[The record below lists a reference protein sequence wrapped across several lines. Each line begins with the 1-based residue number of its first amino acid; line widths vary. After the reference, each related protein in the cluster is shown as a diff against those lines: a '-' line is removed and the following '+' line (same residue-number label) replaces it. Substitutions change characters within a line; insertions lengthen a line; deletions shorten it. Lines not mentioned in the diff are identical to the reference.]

1 MVIVIS
7 RPAVFSLIL
16 ARVLYS
22 INWFNIA
29 SIFYLIAVDFKQD
42 ISMLGLITS
51 SFLIGIGIF
60 QVPAGILAAKYG
72 PRKIAIYGIL
82 ITSSAAFLSGLS
94 TDLYHMIILRFIVG
108 LGMACF
114 FGPSVILISKHLGKG
129 SEGLGVGLLNSA
141 HALGGIIG
149 VFGWII
155 LAEVTGWRISLM
167 LSGLLGLL
175 TGFLLAIALIREKIQ
190 TDFRIKISDLR
201 QILFNNSLI
210 VLGLAL
216 LGFQIGSNLTLTFI
230 VFYLADYLNIDPI
243 IAGFVGS
250 FNLIIAL
257 LSSPLF
263 GRIYDRIRDARK
275 LLIISGIVI
284 SLSMAMIAANTLYII
299 ILSIIIAGFFL
310 AGGFVI
316 VYTKAKQ
323 VKGLQDEY
331 ETLAVSFV
339 NGISLFNAF
348 WVPIVFS
355 FIVNQSGYSVAWL
368 LGGFLIMLLILP
380 LFKLKW
386 SQLLF

>member
-1 MVIVIS
+1 MVLVINRTS
-7 RPAVFSLIL
+7 VFSLIF
-16 ARVLYS
+16 ARILYS

-29 SIFYLIAVDFKQD
+29 SIFYFIALDFKQD

-60 QVPAGILAAKYG
+60 QIPAGILAAKYG

-94 TDLYHMIILRFIVG
+94 TDLFHMIVLRFIVG

-114 FGPSVILISKHLGKG
+114 FGPSVILISKYLGKG

-149 VFGWII
+149 IFGWII

-167 LSGLLGLL
+167 LSGLLGIVTGLL
-175 TGFLLAIALIREKIQ
+175 LIIALIREKIQ
-190 TDFRIKISDLR
+190 IDFGIKISELR
-201 QILFNNSLI
+201 QILFNKSLI

-230 VFYLADYLNIDPI
+230 VFYLADHLNIDPT

-257 LSSPLF
+257 VSSPLF
-263 GRIYDRIRDARK
+263 GKIYDKIKDAKK
-275 LLIISGIVI
+275 LLIISGIVM
-284 SLSMAMIAANTLYII
+284 SSSMAMIAANTLYVI

-323 VKGLQDEY
+323 VKGLHAEY
-331 ETLAVSFV
+331 ETLAVSYV

-355 FIVNQSGYSVAWL
+355 YIVNQSGYSMAWF
-368 LGGFLIMLLILP
+368 LGGFLTLLLVLP
-380 LFKLKW
+380 LFKLK
-386 SQLLF
+386 

>member
-1 MVIVIS
+1 MVVVIN
-7 RPAVFSLIL
+7 RPSVFSLIF
-16 ARVLYS
+16 ARILYS
-22 INWFNIA
+22 INWFNVA
-29 SIFYLIAVDFKQD
+29 SIFYFIAADFKQD

-60 QVPAGILAAKYG
+60 QIPAGILAAKYG

-94 TDLYHMIILRFIVG
+94 TDLLHMVILRFIVG
-108 LGMACF
+108 LGMAFF
-114 FGPSVILISKHLGKG
+114 FGPSVILISKYLGKA

-149 VFGWII
+149 IFGWII
-155 LAEVTGWRISLM
+155 ITEVTGWRISLM
-167 LSGLLGLL
+167 LSGLFGLISGLL
-175 TGFLLAIALIREKIQ
+175 LVVSLIREKIQ
-190 TDFRIKISDLR
+190 TDFGIKISDLR
-201 QILFNNSLI
+201 QILFNKSLI

-230 VFYLADYLNIDPI
+230 VFYLADHLNLDPK
-243 IAGFVGS
+243 IAGFIGS

-257 LSSPLF
+257 VSSPLF
-263 GRIYDRIRDARK
+263 GRIYDRINDAK
-275 LLIISGIVI
+275 KILIISGIVV

-323 VKGLQDEY
+323 VKGLHSEY

-355 FIVNQSGYSVAWL
+355 FVVNQSGYSVAWL
-368 LGGFLIMLLILP
+368 LGGFLTMLLVLP
-380 LFKLKW
+380 LFKLK
-386 SQLLF
+386 

>member
-1 MVIVIS
+1 MVVVVNRHS
-7 RPAVFSLIL
+7 VFSLIV
-16 ARVLYS
+16 ARILYA
-22 INWFNIA
+22 INWFNVA
-29 SIFYLIAVDFKQD
+29 SIFYFIAADFKQD

-60 QVPAGILAAKYG
+60 QIPAGILAAKYS

-94 TDLYHMIILRFIVG
+94 TDLHHMIILRFIVG
-108 LGMACF
+108 LGMAFF
-114 FGPSVILISKHLGKG
+114 FGPSVILISKYLGKA

-149 VFGWII
+149 IFGWII
-155 LAEVTGWRISLM
+155 IAEVTGWRISLM

-175 TGFLLAIALIREKIQ
+175 SGLLLVVSLIREKVQ
-190 TDFRIKISDLR
+190 TDFDIKLSDLR
-201 QILFNNSLI
+201 QILFNKSLI

-230 VFYLADYLNIDPI
+230 VFYLANHLNLDPK
-243 IAGFVGS
+243 IAGFIGS

-257 LSSPLF
+257 VSSPLF
-263 GRIYDRIRDARK
+263 GRIYDRINDANK
-275 LLIISGIVI
+275 ILIISGIVM

-316 VYTKAKQ
+316 VYTKAKR
-323 VKGLQDEY
+323 VEGIHSEY

-339 NGISLFNAF
+339 NGISLFDAF

-355 FIVNQSGYSVAWL
+355 FVVNQFGYSVAWL
-368 LGGFLIMLLILP
+368 LGGVLTMLLVLP
-380 LFKLKW
+380 LFKLK
-386 SQLLF
+386 